1 MKIIKRILLELAFM
15 FRWKDE
21 KYGEYFLE
29 RHRELVDEAIKKMD
43 ISADSIK
50 ISQPNIIKNKKM
62 NKEQQE
68 YNLEKELRA
77 TRNENSLICLIDI
90 TSIMKKVFDKAE
102 LEVIKKN
109 I

>member
-1 MKIIKRILLELAFM
+1 
-15 FRWKDE
+15 
-21 KYGEYFLE
+21 
-29 RHRELVDEAIKKMD
+29 
-43 ISADSIK
+43 
-50 ISQPNIIKNKKM
+50 M

-77 TRNENSLICLIDI
+77 TREQSSLICLVDLIN
-90 TSIMKKVFDKAE
+90 IMKKVFDKAE

>member
-1 MKIIKRILLELAFM
+1 
-15 FRWKDE
+15 
-21 KYGEYFLE
+21 
-29 RHRELVDEAIKKMD
+29 
-43 ISADSIK
+43 
-50 ISQPNIIKNKKM
+50 M

-77 TRNENSLICLIDI
+77 TREQSSLICLVDI
-90 TSIMKKVFDKAE
+90 TNIMKKVFDKAE

>member
-1 MKIIKRILLELAFM
+1 
-15 FRWKDE
+15 
-21 KYGEYFLE
+21 
-29 RHRELVDEAIKKMD
+29 
-43 ISADSIK
+43 
-50 ISQPNIIKNKKM
+50 M

-77 TRNENSLICLIDI
+77 TRNQNSFTCLIDI
-90 TSIMKKVFDKAE
+90 AMIMKRVFDKAE